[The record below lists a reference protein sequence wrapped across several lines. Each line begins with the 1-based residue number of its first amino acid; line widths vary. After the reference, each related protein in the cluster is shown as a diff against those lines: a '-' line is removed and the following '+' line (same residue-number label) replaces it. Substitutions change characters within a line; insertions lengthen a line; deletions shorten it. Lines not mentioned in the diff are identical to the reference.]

1 METHCTREPSEA
13 GKTDNDALTGTAHG
27 VFTHNFIFFELIA
40 RVEPCGT
47 FRPHPE
53 GSICLCG
60 ADFFI
65 SLHRNAASYPNQYDG
80 VQTLI
85 FNPGGVKQEMAEN
98 INDELEDIG
107 FKEIDVGIRPDLAVL
122 RRTQMPALLVEAG
135 FIDSDKDN
143 AIFDN
148 QFQQVAQAIADG
160 IIETIGTKETITG
173 SVVPNNVP
181 SENPMNNNPM
191 SGNTMENPMNNNL
204 MPGQTMGNFG
214 VLILGFSSKE
224 EAQQLIRE
232 MEMSGHQAMVVR

>member
-1 METHCTREPSEA
+1 
-13 GKTDNDALTGTAHG
+13 
-27 VFTHNFIFFELIA
+27 
-40 RVEPCGT
+40 
-47 FRPHPE
+47 
-53 GSICLCG
+53 
-60 ADFFI
+60 
-65 SLHRNAASYPNQYDG
+65 
-80 VQTLI
+80 
-85 FNPGGVKQEMAEN
+85 
-98 INDELEDIG
+98 
-107 FKEIDVGIRPDLAVL
+107 
-122 RRTQMPALLVEAG
+122 MPALLVEAG

-214 VLILGFSSKE
+214 VLILGFSSME